1 MKNDNLILS
10 YLRQDARVS
19 LTNMSRKTSIPISTL
34 YERLKAYKKNYIKKN
49 TAILNFDN
57 LGYGARAKVLLK
69 VSKKQK
75 EDSRE
80 FLVKCQHINEL
91 VKVNNGY
98 DFFVEFVFQNMKE
111 LEGYLEGLG
120 NRFDIDDEKVFYIV
134 DELKKE
140 CFMSNPLVEKM
151 SKSYK

>member
-10 YLRQDARVS
+10 FLRQDARVS
-19 LTNMSRKTSIPISTL
+19 LTQMSRKTSIPISTL
-34 YERLKAYKKNYIKKN
+34 YERLKAYKKSYIKKN
-49 TAILNFDN
+49 TAILDFDN
-57 LGYGARAKVLLK
+57 LGYSARAKVLLK
-69 VSKKQK
+69 VNKKQK
-75 EDSRE
+75 EDLRE

-98 DFFVEFVFQNMKE
+98 DFFVEFIFQNMKE

-120 NRFDIDDEKVFYIV
+120 NKFDIDEKVFYVV

-140 CFMSNPLVEKM
+140 SFMSNPLVEQIG
-151 SKSYK
+151 KSYK

>member
-1 MKNDNLILS
+1 M
-10 YLRQDARVS
+10 
-19 LTNMSRKTSIPISTL
+19 
-34 YERLKAYKKNYIKKN
+34 
-49 TAILNFDN
+49 
-57 LGYGARAKVLLK
+57 GYGARAKVLLK

-75 EDSRE
+75 EDLRE

>member
-10 YLRQDARVS
+10 FLRQDARVS
-19 LTNMSRKTSIPISTL
+19 LTQMSRKTSIPISTL
-34 YERLKAYKKNYIKKN
+34 YERLKAYKKTYIKKN
-49 TAILNFDN
+49 TAILDFDN

-69 VSKKQK
+69 VSKEQR
-75 EDSRE
+75 EDLRE

-120 NRFDIDDEKVFYIV
+120 NRFDISDEKVFYIV

-151 SKSYK
+151 G